1 MNNEYIIHKTL
12 QKKLSVQF
20 CKGVKQYNLIQ
31 PGDSILAGLSGGKD
45 SLALIELLGLYRKK
59 NNYNFSVTALHVK
72 MRNISYSSNTD
83 YLKNFCKNYGIDLI
97 IKETHFEED
106 TQKNRTPCF
115 LCSWN
120 RRKILFE
127 TAQEIKA
134 NKIALGHHQDDIIH
148 TLLMNLNY
156 QGTFTTMPIKIRMKK
171 FPVSIIRPLCKIQ
184 EHDLH
189 TWAKLNHY
197 HPMIKICPYDTNSKR
212 TIIKNWFSTMEKENR
227 EARFNMWHALEKEGK
242 LIEE

>member
-1 MNNEYIIHKTL
+1 MNNESIYKTL
-12 QKKLSVQF
+12 QKKLSIQF
-20 CKGVKQYNLIQ
+20 CKGVKYFNLIQ

-59 NNYNFSVTALHVK
+59 NNYNFSITALHVK
-72 MRNISYSSNTD
+72 MRNISYSSNTE
-83 YLKNFCKNYGIDLI
+83 YLKEFCKHYDINLI
-97 IKETHFEED
+97 IKETQFEKD
-106 TQKNRTPCF
+106 KQKNRTPCF

-127 TAQEIKA
+127 TAQEIGA

-156 QGTFTTMPIKIRMKK
+156 QGSFTTMPVKIKMKK
-171 FPVSIIRPLCKIQ
+171 FPISIIRPLCKIQ
-184 EHDLH
+184 EIDIS
-189 TWAKLNHY
+189 TWSELNHY
-197 HPMIKICPYDTNSKR
+197 RPMIKICPYDKNSKR
-212 TIIKNWFSTMEKENR
+212 ATIRTLFSTIEEENK
-227 EARFNMWHALEKEGK
+227 EARYNIWHALEKEGK